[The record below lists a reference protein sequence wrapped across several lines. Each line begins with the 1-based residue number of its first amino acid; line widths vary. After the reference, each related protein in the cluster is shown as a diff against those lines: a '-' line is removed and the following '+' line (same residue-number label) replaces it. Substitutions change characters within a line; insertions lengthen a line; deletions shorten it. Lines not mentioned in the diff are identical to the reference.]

1 MRREL
6 INSYWF
12 CGAQSEPSRFFGE
25 AFRASVF
32 GRKMPDGSVA
42 KRHSGFLQ
50 RSGAA
55 GGGVHDS
62 GGVVHGPARGGFGI
76 EECFFAELAGGG
88 AALATGKAGTVC
100 DRYGSRRADRGGA
113 RKRWQ
118 AASVLQRVPASR
130 DDGDERA
137 LRARRAY

>member
-1 MRREL
+1 M
-6 INSYWF
+6 
-12 CGAQSEPSRFFGE
+12 
-25 AFRASVF
+25 FRAGVF
-32 GRKMPDGSVA
+32 GRATSDGSVA

-55 GGGVHDS
+55 GGGAHDS
-62 GGVVHGPARGGFGI
+62 GGVVYGPARGGFGI
-76 EECFFAELAGGG
+76 AECFCAKLAGGG
-88 AALATGKAGTVC
+88 TTLATGKAGTVC
-100 DRYGSRRADRGGA
+100 HRYGSERADRGGA

-137 LRARRAY
+137 LRARRAYAVPLSRVDVQPGRRAARDDRI